1 MEKAV
6 LKRAANDCT
15 SVVYPVHSLPVT
27 TTLNNAGA
35 DVFIVDESVISKAR
49 IVFTEGFS
57 MIRINLLLVSLRI
70 SN

>member
-6 LKRAANDCT
+6 LKRVANACT
-15 SVVYPVHSLPVT
+15 SVDFPVHSLPVT

-35 DVFIVDESVISKAR
+35 DVFVVDESVVSKAG
-49 IVFTEGFS
+49 IVLTESFS
-57 MIRINLLLVSLRI
+57 MSRINLLLVSWRI

>member
-6 LKRAANDCT
+6 LKRVANACT
-15 SVVYPVHSLPVT
+15 SVDFPVHSLPVT

-35 DVFIVDESVISKAR
+35 DMFGVDESVISKAG
-49 IVFTEGFS
+49 IVFAEGFS
-57 MIRINLLLVSLRI
+57 MIRVNLLLVSWRI

>member
-6 LKRAANDCT
+6 LKRAANACT
-15 SVVYPVHSLPVT
+15 SVVFPVHSLPVT

-35 DVFIVDESVISKAR
+35 DVFGVDESVISKAG

-57 MIRINLLLVSLRI
+57 MIRVNLLLVSWRI